1 MNIKIIGAKKFDFED
16 KVTKK
21 QVAGMNLYYT
31 AEDPFDDQ
39 LMGLMSG
46 KISLGQKASTTLN
59 VSELLNAKECQ
70 ADFNQYGKLIS
81 IKPVF

>member
-1 MNIKIIGAKKFDFED
+1 MNIKVVGAKKFDFED
-16 KVTKK
+16 KVTKQK
-21 QVAGMNLYYT
+21 IVGMNLFYT
-31 AEDPFDDQ
+31 AENPLDDQ

-46 KISLGQKASTTLN
+46 KITLGQKAANTLN
-59 VSELLNAKECQ
+59 VTELLNAKECQ